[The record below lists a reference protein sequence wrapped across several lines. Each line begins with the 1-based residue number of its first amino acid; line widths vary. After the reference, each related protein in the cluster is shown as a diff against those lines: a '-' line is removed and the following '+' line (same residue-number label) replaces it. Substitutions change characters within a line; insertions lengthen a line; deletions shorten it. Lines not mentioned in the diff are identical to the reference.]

1 MIVIFFMKSAA
12 IKVLI
17 GSLALCAS
25 LLAAPVC
32 TLKDDACKE
41 CDEAIDAMRP
51 EEHRTERIKKVVEL
65 ATLGHQYAQAQ
76 LTAFYAL
83 GIGAEVDES
92 KVAAW
97 TLKLAESGVEFSQY
111 EIGVMYST
119 GRGVEKDEAQ
129 GVKWIKRSAMQGYAP
144 AQRAMGDAC
153 LDGIGVPKNPQQ
165 AVVWFHKSAA
175 QSDIPAFVSL
185 ADCYAKGLGVNQDLV
200 IAYQYFDV
208 AASAGSEA
216 AKLQRDD
223 LAEKMTE
230 AQISKGRA
238 MSAELQVELGFDE

>member
-1 MIVIFFMKSAA
+1 MKATA

-25 LLAAPVC
+25 LLAEPVC
-32 TLKDDACKE
+32 TLKDDTCKE
-41 CDEAIDAMRP
+41 CDEAIDAMHP
-51 EEHRTERIKKVVEL
+51 QEHRTERIKKVLEL

-76 LTAFYAL
+76 LTTFYAF
-83 GIGAEVDES
+83 GIGVEVDDS
-92 KVAAW
+92 KVAEW
-97 TLKLAESGVEFSQY
+97 TLKLADSGVELSQY
-111 EIGVMYST
+111 QIGVMYST

-129 GVKWIKRSAMQGYAP
+129 GVKWIKKSAMQGYAP

-175 QSDIPAFVSL
+175 QSDIPAFESL

-208 AASAGSEA
+208 AAAASSAA
-216 AKLQRDD
+216 AKVERDA

-230 AQISKGRA
+230 AQIAKGRA
-238 MSAELQVELGFDE
+238 MSAEWQVELGFEE